1 MAAASSDAE
10 EMPSSR
16 DPNFTSLS
24 SFMDGRAFLSSFEG
38 KSSDEWGRF
47 KDEDNHTV
55 GTGMSF
61 PSTFEMGDM
70 AENSERSRPLSAST
84 PPEPFAIAEG
94 KLNLL
99 LFLR

>member
-10 EMPSSR
+10 EMLSSR
-16 DPNFTSLS
+16 DPNVTSLG
-24 SFMDGRAFLSSFEG
+24 SFMDGKAFLSGIEG
-38 KSSDEWGRF
+38 KSSDECGHF

-70 AENSERSRPLSAST
+70 AENGERSSAST
-84 PPEPFAIAEG
+84 SPEPFAIAEG
-94 KLNLL
+94 KLKLL

>member
-1 MAAASSDAE
+1 MAAISCDGE

-24 SFMDGRAFLSSFEG
+24 SFLSSIEG
-38 KSSDEWGRF
+38 KSSDEWGHF
-47 KDEDNHTV
+47 KDEGSHTF
-55 GTGMSF
+55 GTGKYS
-61 PSTFEMGDM
+61 PSNFEMRDM
-70 AENSERSRPLSAST
+70 TENSEGSRPLKSTST

-94 KLNLL
+94 ELKLL